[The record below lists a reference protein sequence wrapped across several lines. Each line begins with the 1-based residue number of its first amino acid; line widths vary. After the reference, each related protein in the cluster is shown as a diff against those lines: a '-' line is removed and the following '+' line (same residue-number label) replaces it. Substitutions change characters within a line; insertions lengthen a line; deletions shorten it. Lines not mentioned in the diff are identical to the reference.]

1 MAVCAA
7 RAMILV
13 VWNLLCFPAVAS
25 ADQQLLDV
33 TQAVNEIVAA
43 CAIGPTSALKEPLI
57 SRLEEFLQQS
67 IKTKSAKSADL
78 TALFGQFPTDTE
90 EALAALKDERARKAF
105 FAIYFNCIGHQ
116 VGLKLKTFGI
126 DIEQ

>member
-1 MAVCAA
+1 MAIGAA
-7 RAMILV
+7 RPMALV
-13 VWNLLCFPAVAS
+13 GWNLLCFLAAAS
-25 ADQQLLDV
+25 ADQQLPDV

-43 CAIGPTSALKEPLI
+43 CAIGPTSALKEPL
-57 SRLEEFLQQS
+57 SSKLEEFLQQS

-90 EALAALKDERARKAF
+90 EALAVLRDERARKAF

-116 VGLKLKTFGI
+116 VGLKLKSFGI
-126 DIEQ
+126 DLE